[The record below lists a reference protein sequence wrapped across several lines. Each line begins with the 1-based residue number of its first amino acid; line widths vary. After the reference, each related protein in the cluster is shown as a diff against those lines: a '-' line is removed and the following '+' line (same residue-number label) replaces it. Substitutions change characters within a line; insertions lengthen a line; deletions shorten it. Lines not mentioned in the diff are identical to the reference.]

1 MVQSRTLYLQR
12 AIGADVHEDARNDA
26 ASMTQMAKRLDELEG
41 FIANREATATGLA
54 ITPEHLGQLK
64 VDVRNSLQPD
74 LDALNRA
81 VRRYEKRMVAL
92 TMQTESRLQ
101 ELESRMSDAITLA
114 AAAERTSNQSSSR
127 RGSSAFVLFDW
138 ASTAV
143 LFPLQAGWAVV
154 SFPAKLASMIMGIIE
169 NYVGSKIRREM
180 KTAGRSSS
188 RHGRKS
194 NANSRGLKKAL

>member
-12 AIGADVHEDARNDA
+12 TVGTDVHEDGKNDA
-26 ASMTQMAKRLDELEG
+26 TAITEVAKRLDELEG
-41 FIANREATATGLA
+41 FVANQESNGKATGNA
-54 ITPEHLGQLK
+54 GQLK
-64 VDVRNSLQPD
+64 VEVRNSLQPD

-114 AAAERTSNQSSSR
+114 AAAERSSNQSRSR
-127 RGSSAFVLFDW
+127 RGSSAFVLLDW
-138 ASTAV
+138 ASAV
-143 LFPLQAGWAVV
+143 FLLPLQAGWAVV
-154 SFPAKLASMIMGIIE
+154 SFPAKLASMFMGIVE
-169 NYVGSKIRREM
+169 NYVGSKVRREM

-188 RHGRKS
+188 GHGRKS
-194 NANSRGLKKAL
+194 NASSRMAKKAM